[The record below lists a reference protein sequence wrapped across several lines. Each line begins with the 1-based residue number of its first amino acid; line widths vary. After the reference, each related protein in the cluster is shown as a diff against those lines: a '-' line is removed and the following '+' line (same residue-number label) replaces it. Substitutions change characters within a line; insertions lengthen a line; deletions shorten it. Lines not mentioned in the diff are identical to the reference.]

1 MIISYKQTKTVP
13 SSIFGGLELAVESAV
28 NLPHAIST
36 KKKKCIFHALA
47 HVVVPCPK
55 DAIMEGYFTFST

>member
-36 KKKKCIFHALA
+36 KKKN
-47 HVVVPCPK
+47 V
-55 DAIMEGYFTFST
+55 FSTHLHTW